1 MICKVCNS
9 ENTKQIVAK
18 DNGTGNSFSY
28 TNCNDCGLLALNEI
42 PHNYSIYYSDNY
54 YSFKTAGGILQ
65 KIKLLRDKYEVVGN
79 NFIGKVIALLQPNQN
94 LKSLKNL
101 YLNKEDSLLD
111 IGCGAGNEIKVLR
124 QLGFSKTIGIDPFI
138 NQPLYFNDKL
148 LVDKKDINDVM
159 EKYNFITMHHSF
171 EHVIEPL
178 FVLEKINDLM
188 IEDGVAM
195 IRIPVANSYALETY
209 GTNWVQFDAPRHVF
223 LHTSK
228 SMKILCSKAG
238 LEIKKIIYDST
249 AFQFWG
255 SNLVKAGYSIHNV
268 SKTRVLQERVRS
280 FFRRDS
286 ARAKQINRNAK
297 GDQAIFIIKK
307 SNLK

>member
-54 YSFKTAGGILQ
+54 YSFKKAGGILQ

-101 YLNKEDSLLD
+101 YLHKEDSLLD

-124 QLGFSKTIGIDPFI
+124 QLGFSKTIGIDPEI
-138 NQPLYFNDKL
+138 VRQ
-148 LVDKKDINDVM
+148 
-159 EKYNFITMHHSF
+159 
-171 EHVIEPL
+171 
-178 FVLEKINDLM
+178 
-188 IEDGVAM
+188 A
-195 IRIPVANSYALETY
+195 R
-209 GTNWVQFDAPRHVF
+209 
-223 LHTSK
+223 
-228 SMKILCSKAG
+228 KAG
-238 LEIKKIIYDST
+238 CLAALGRLSSSSDITEEKKH
-249 AFQFWG
+249 A
-255 SNLVKAGYSIHNV
+255 
-268 SKTRVLQERVRS
+268 
-280 FFRRDS
+280 
-286 ARAKQINRNAK
+286 
-297 GDQAIFIIKK
+297 
-307 SNLK
+307 